1 MPQGELDRAVE
12 KQRPSSRTSIC
23 FFAVKRV
30 RRSTARA
37 LQNKATDVHAPD
49 KTVRIRLTTV
59 LCPLVRPVHTEHI

>member
-23 FFAVKRV
+23 FFALKRV

-37 LQNKATDVHAPD
+37 LQNKATDVHATD
-49 KTVRIRLTTV
+49 KTVRIRPTTV
-59 LCPLVRPVHTEHI
+59 LCPLVRPVHTEQI